1 MKFLALPKPWMP
13 LSLHALFRD
22 AKRTSAG
29 STIISGKS
37 SVKIVIYD
45 DFLEL
50 YGIFLLPFYQLWN
63 LLRY

>member
-1 MKFLALPKPWMP
+1 MP

-50 YGIFLLPFYQLWN
+50 YGIFLIAFLSTLEFAT
-63 LLRY
+63 LLKIGR